1 MSQKYEIEIEAKSKQ
16 AQKEL
21 DRLNDTLEEQREI
34 LIDLEKELQEI
45 ERIQKKT
52 SKTNL
57 AAQKSLTKQ
66 ADHLKDSI
74 KDQRLALRELSL
86 EQSKATD
93 TAKGLNA
100 ENIESSSTIALLDQ
114 FTGGWAGNIQNAYEA
129 LGEMSKNI
137 KNVTMAQI
145 RMNAAMLLNPVVLIT
160 AGVVGLTAAFSKYL
174 SVMTDG
180 VVSTTETF
188 FNLLKSMGNHF
199 KFATLMGETYEKNL
213 GKIKDA
219 QDELQLEKSI
229 AVLGAYGQQTIDQ
242 EIQLAELKLKK
253 LKEGEEGYEEALTS
267 LLVLR
272 AKKSKEAGEAEAK
285 AYIDSR
291 NKRLADLQLQW
302 QLETEAAEFNRQF
315 YEMWGKESGETFAE
329 AFAKAKEPE
338 EFDPESVAVMDEYDP
353 DLDPELQASLDR
365 NKRIID
371 IEKEKEEKIKESR
384 KNLLD
389 NLIYIV
395 GAESK
400 VGKGLLIAKQVLAAK
415 ELAMELKKTI
425 TFATLKSSEATVATT
440 VGAAKTL
447 AIGFPQN
454 IPMLIGYAAQA
465 AGIISSIKSALSQA
479 KVPSQNLG
487 GGIEGGRGALPPAF
501 NIVGA
506 APENQLA
513 QAIGQQESKPLKAF
527 VVSNEITNAQALE
540 RNIIEDASIG

>member
-188 FNLLKSMGNHF
+188 FNLVKSIGNPF

-229 AVLGAYGQQTIDQ
+229 GCIWSTNYRSGDTISR
-242 EIQLAELKLKK
+242 IK
-253 LKEGEEGYEEALTS
+253 T
-267 LLVLR
+267 
-272 AKKSKEAGEAEAK
+272 KEA
-285 AYIDSR
+285 
-291 NKRLADLQLQW
+291 
-302 QLETEAAEFNRQF
+302 
-315 YEMWGKESGETFAE
+315 
-329 AFAKAKEPE
+329 
-338 EFDPESVAVMDEYDP
+338 
-353 DLDPELQASLDR
+353 
-365 NKRIID
+365 
-371 IEKEKEEKIKESR
+371 
-384 KNLLD
+384 
-389 NLIYIV
+389 
-395 GAESK
+395 
-400 VGKGLLIAKQVLAAK
+400 
-415 ELAMELKKTI
+415 
-425 TFATLKSSEATVATT
+425 
-440 VGAAKTL
+440 
-447 AIGFPQN
+447 
-454 IPMLIGYAAQA
+454 
-465 AGIISSIKSALSQA
+465 
-479 KVPSQNLG
+479 
-487 GGIEGGRGALPPAF
+487 
-501 NIVGA
+501 
-506 APENQLA
+506 
-513 QAIGQQESKPLKAF
+513 
-527 VVSNEITNAQALE
+527 
-540 RNIIEDASIG
+540 

>member
-180 VVSTTETF
+180 VVSVTESF
-188 FNLLKSMGNHF
+188 FNIVKSLGNPF
-199 KFATLMGETYEKNL
+199 KFATLQAETYEKNL

-291 NKRLADLQLQW
+291 NKKLADLQLQW
-302 QLETEAAEFNRQF
+302 QLEAEAAEFNKQF

-329 AFAKAKEPE
+329 AFAKAKEVD

-353 DLDPELQASLDR
+353 DLDPELQASLER
-365 NKRIID
+365 NKRIVD
-371 IEKEKEEKIKESR
+371 IEKDKEEKIKESR

-389 NLIYIV
+389 NLIHIV
-395 GAESK
+395 GAETK
-400 VGKGLLIAKQVLAAK
+400 IGRALIAAK
-415 ELAMELKKTI
+415 GVQNAIELAQDISKTI
-425 TFATLKSSEATVATT
+425 TFSAQ
-440 VGAAKTL
+440 AAARSTIAL
-447 AIGFPQN
+447 AEGTAQTAKIGFPQN
-454 IPMLIGYAAQA
+454 VPMLIGYAAQA
-465 AGIISSIKSALSQA
+465 AGIFTSIKSALSQA

-487 GGIEGGRGALPPAF
+487 GGMEGGRGAAPPVF

-513 QAIGQQESKPLKAF
+513 QAIGQQESQPVKAF
-527 VVSNEITNAQALE
+527 VVSNEITNAQALD
-540 RNIIEDASIG
+540 RNIINEASIG